1 MCQFGTFAA
10 NKLDSAS
17 FKKVINLVNHYD
29 ILTWRFL
36 AHTVTA
42 VALVTAVLAAPTNS
56 KGASL
61 VQRQQAEELEPYGAY
76 GNVKRQE
83 SEELEPYGAYGN
95 VKRQESEELEPYGAY
110 GNVKRQETE
119 ESEPYGAYG
128 NVKRQE
134 SEDSEPYGA
143 YGNFKRQ
150 ESQESE
156 PYGAYGNVDETFCWV
171 DTRLT
176 QACLVPN
183 VLCDLVYLHV
193 SSGKPAIKCTET
205 FSMTVG

>member
-1 MCQFGTFAA
+1 MF
-10 NKLDSAS
+10 
-17 FKKVINLVNHYD
+17 NHYD
-29 ILTWRFL
+29 DILTMRFL

-56 KGASL
+56 KVTGASL
-61 VQRQQAEELEPYGAY
+61 VQRQQ
-76 GNVKRQE
+76 V
-83 SEELEPYGAYGN
+83 EELEPYGAYGN

-134 SEDSEPYGA
+134 SEESEPYGA

-150 ESQESE
+150 ESEESE
-156 PYGAYGNVDETFCWV
+156 PYGAYGNVDTLV
-171 DTRLT
+171 T

-183 VLCDLVYLHV
+183 VLCDLLSTYTSLRANLPLNA
-193 SSGKPAIKCTET
+193 SRL
-205 FSMTVG
+205 FQ